1 MWIVQL
7 YQIYEF
13 VRREIQQIKNNSNP
27 NFFNYIS
34 ELAVTIFNI
43 VYFNKLDS
51 SSLVLDECPTPKR
64 KKYDINVLSFV
75 DDLTNLKISEIC
87 TRLNIIT
94 KLLEN
99 NHSSPF
105 HEKDYIHL
113 LESITECLNSYKDT
127 KSTKY
132 LIICCNELIK
142 SENICKLNQIGPFFK
157 TVWTYALQ
165 TVSSNENS
173 DLSHNLLHSLIELIN
188 WQDEM
193 YSDVLRLYFNKTVK
207 IDDSSL
213 KTLVILFKKRGFCS
227 ATLNSTNMILLLDWL
242 LPLMMPD
249 SLIVES
255 FSKLN
260 PYILSEVIDL
270 ILTKPSIK
278 KSFVNH
284 NNFKIIN
291 SNDFI
296 NTHYNLAH
304 QDCPNLQLQFTEP
317 TQNKS
322 LRQSIDENIF
332 ERLIHFIEKRI
343 ALKEKPSIVT
353 LQWFCSMANLLCFLE
368 NKFPQFN
375 NDFNEFGLYK
385 FKYMEKVN
393 NIVLELKT
401 DVNQLNN
408 EAFVNVCSLFHKQL
422 QFVDGQIVNEL
433 MNHET
438 NKVIMSELYNLS
450 KLNDSNTIYR
460 VLDYEGLTKEQKLSI
475 QALEALLQTCL
486 YKGVFGYQTC
496 LLEALVED
504 LTELEV
510 SICQSYT
517 YFKITYFLRKT
528 LTLDN
533 LSIDMIVKMNKF
545 IKQLAK
551 AWCSRQEGFIQITQ
565 LLSDALRI
573 TTKNKLDKV
582 CTTNLLMLIQSLQK
596 ISTTENCGPKM
607 VCAFVDLLGH
617 FASTNNGSFGST
629 WNIDTN
635 VVQPMSPKN
644 IILFYLDSPFLQVR
658 IAAIRCIKVMCD
670 VYENNPNTYKISYE
684 EMFAIILHKIHEGFT
699 VDYDISEEELG
710 DEYTNRISTYLL
722 CMQSLITSSVKFR
735 KKCLFEV
742 LQTVYIKQ
750 INLDLVINL
759 LQCVKIEL
767 KMKSYMELLENN
779 LKFLLWKWHLKYSS
793 FKGFPIKLFT
803 CTTIEQF
810 FKKYPFETIPI
821 LVIKNDLDF
830 FNSKGILSDVIK
842 ENFPVIFSYLLAIKI
857 VEVPFLNHDE
867 IKNLIESQL
876 GKINLNELIKSQCS
890 NIILQFIQMVVMNTE
905 QPISPIQIS
914 SDQFLILIK
923 IYQETYVKNKYPL
936 LTYMSTQNPDYI
948 QTIVHT
954 LYVNIV
960 KTLKTELWY
969 QSFFQYTVFMK
980 ALIGQLLDSNQ
991 LDAFSHFL
999 INQSVQSTITLLN
1012 QNNFEMHN
1020 YAIEYLE
1027 WLLIN
1032 PICILKL
1039 NISQIGPLTSNLR
1052 ILAKTQPSL
1061 NEKLL
1066 HLLNILKTFSDQIID
1081 CETYNKNK
1089 TSLHKDIN
1097 SFLSQQNENTDII
1110 QSLKF
1115 LRLKLQAND
1124 KELQCMYQ
1132 DLLKMR
1138 GFSEDCVKSIL
1149 HCLICTLVKLTKI
1162 DEFEIQI
1169 LAASCLGI
1177 LGPADLTTLILQPEP
1192 EVLKL
1197 ESNIS
1202 LEYSFI
1208 KHIVELVLN
1217 YLSDYNISVLE
1228 SSNITLFK
1236 VMATDEGQCLYEELG
1251 AKALYPFKHGQS
1263 SMEELDVELSFDI
1276 EQFNL
1281 LIDKN
1286 DIWCPLDESIS
1297 YNNWIT
1303 IITKH
1308 LLETLQGFCK
1318 SLLPIAE
1325 NKPVF
1330 CENILPHLVY
1340 FLLEY
1345 KPLTRPILNKH
1356 LNRFFLEH
1364 YKMRSEKI
1372 NRNIHQAYDAIENN
1386 IYCNK
1391 SAVQCLLSIINF
1403 IRLQQNDPLQTNL
1416 DINYLYV
1423 SQAAQFCSAHFTSIQ
1438 YLELWCETTLKRMNK
1453 DKESMILNPVDVIT
1467 EVLPKEGLLLQSILN
1482 ESYKRIGDSDA
1493 IEGCGSSYLLNI
1505 SSRTQ
1510 YYQQL
1515 RKWDRVMENCDL
1527 QQTTEVIS
1535 KDYLEAFT
1543 NSGLQNVAH
1552 IMASSNDSL
1561 KYDYCWQLNK
1571 WDLPDCG
1578 EKSFESL
1585 HYHALRHVYLKN
1597 VDRAIPLINE
1607 ARLVVIES
1615 LYCASLES
1623 TATIYTPL
1631 AKLKII
1637 EDLDDFIFTSDKKK
1651 LFYNWLDEKTL
1662 RTNDFVNINKILS
1675 QRCKLLDFNGDKRSG
1690 ILRMKIAE
1698 LAQQND
1704 WLQESGRHLAT
1715 VVNLDIYQ
1723 KHTVLW
1729 AKVEETRLL
1738 WKRNDCHMARVLLKN
1753 VVEELEN
1760 CEYNCEYPFLHSLA
1774 LQLYGSWME
1783 ETKSETSNDIIRK
1796 YFQKS
1801 IRRLKLES
1809 AHTDEF
1815 GLDCKKVLSDAHKHL
1830 SQFTDTLYQ
1839 QLYKYIKSENFQK
1852 HNLEVED
1859 NIIKGKEL
1867 VELGKSTHNTEKYKA
1882 GTYLNNQSAIDKR
1895 DISNKHEEKNKY
1907 LKLTLQN
1914 YLQLMTLDD
1923 ESKLP
1928 IYRIVSLWLENK
1940 ENDEI
1945 NDIVDQEFKKNPS
1958 YKFILVLPQLVAH
1971 LSSTYEYS
1979 FHKSLESI
1987 IIRCAMDHPYQTIPI
2002 VYAVANTNIDHK
2014 FNQCEPPEEES
2025 RVLAA
2030 KRLMSNWKKNTNI
2043 SSIVM
2048 NTEKLYEAFMQLA
2061 YTKIS
2066 CPRGQRTSI
2075 PNEQPLMKIQNSEL
2089 YMYPAATLPL
2099 NKLGDYPNI
2108 ISIVRFGNS
2117 FLNCGG
2123 VHEPKKIDCLCSDGI
2138 LRSLLLKGNEDMHQD
2153 ATMQQVFELMN
2164 ELLNSNK
2171 STAKRKLTIRTYKVI
2186 PFSQQSGIAEWCV
2199 NTMSVGDYLIGTDSI
2214 TGAHQKYRPQDMTP
2228 AEARNKLRSFQV
2240 QSELTKQKTYLDIC
2254 KKLKPVFRYYF
2265 FEKFLSPSIWF
2276 ERRQAY
2282 IHSVATTSMVG
2293 YILGLGDRHIQ
2304 NILIDN
2310 ITAELIHIDFGIA
2323 FEQGTVLSTPETVPF
2338 RLTRDIVDGMG
2349 ICGIEGTFRKC
2360 CEKTMSV
2367 LRQNQDVIVTVIEVL
2382 LYDPCH
2388 QWALT
2393 GKKATRLQNQSTK
2406 KNSIINDTTEVNKL
2420 AERSLNRVR
2429 IKLCGMEQAETA
2441 AASINGQVNLLI
2453 QKARDPNN
2461 LALLFHGWQA
2471 YL

>member
-1 MWIVQL
+1 MDNNKKRNLNSDLNNCLQSLDSQKITERKIKRQEIQHLLENDEVVEVLNNNSSLQQLNQSQSNGHVTWISLLKYYHRSLILDVDYEDKKKQRLGNSYKQPNFENCSILLRNIINKANKDQPYLPINDFLKCILDVSQNKTFQLYMGEVYYKILEQSILSQSYYWHSLSSYWNDLFSLAYNLYNENLANMRHVSIKIMKHVVVRGDAHSRVSLAVKKKIFSYLNNAIMDTLKKNNDFFLREDLIVLVFGVCNTLWIECRKSLCRFIEENCTHLINFYENDRLKKVQDTLYNLLTLFIKIHHPKCLDFNHEDSYAYNKNMWIVQL
-7 YQIYEF
+7 YQMYEF

-27 NFFNYIS
+27 NFVSYIS

-51 SSLVLDECPTPKR
+51 SSLVLDECSTPKR

-99 NHSSPF
+99 NLSLPF
-105 HEKDYIHL
+105 HENDYLHL
-113 LESITECLNSYKDT
+113 LESLTKCLNSYKDT

-132 LIICCNELIK
+132 LIICCNKLIK

-157 TVWTYALQ
+157 TVWTYALK

-173 DLSHNLLHSLIELIN
+173 DLSHNLLHSLIVLIN

-213 KTLVILFKKRGFCS
+213 KTLVILFKTRGFCS
-227 ATLNSTNMILLLDWL
+227 VTLNKTNMILLLDWL

-284 NNFKIIN
+284 NNFKTIN
-291 SNDFI
+291 SNDLI
-296 NTHYNLAH
+296 YTHNLAH

-317 TQNKS
+317 AQNKS
-322 LRQSIDENIF
+322 SRQSIDENIF
-332 ERLIHFIEKRI
+332 KRLINFIEKSI
-343 ALKEKPSIVT
+343 ALKEKPSIET
-353 LQWFCSMANLLCFLE
+353 LQWFFSMANLLCFLE
-368 NKFPQFN
+368 NQFPQFN

-401 DVNQLNN
+401 NVNQLNN

-422 QFVDGQIVNEL
+422 QFVDGKIVNEL

-438 NKVIMSELYNLS
+438 NKVIASELYNLS
-450 KLNDSNTIYR
+450 KLNDSNTMYQ
-460 VLDYEGLTKEQKLSI
+460 VFDYEGLTKTQKLSI
-475 QALEALLQTCL
+475 QANEALLRTCL
-486 YKGVFGYQTC
+486 YKGVFGYQTS
-496 LLEALVED
+496 LLETLVQD
-504 LTELEV
+504 LTAFEG
-510 SICQSYT
+510 SIGQSYT
-517 YFKITYFLRKT
+517 YFKITYFLRIAFS
-528 LTLDN
+528 LDN
-533 LSIDMIVKMNKF
+533 LTIDVIVKMNKL
-545 IKQLAK
+545 IKLLAK
-551 AWCSRQEGFIQITQ
+551 AWCSRQEGFIQITR

-573 TTKNKLDKV
+573 TTKNKLHKV
-582 CTTNLLMLIQSLQK
+582 CTTNLLMIIQSLQK

-617 FASTNNGSFGST
+617 FASTTNGSFGST

-670 VYENNPNTYKISYE
+670 VYENNPNTYIISYE
-684 EMFAIILHKIHEGFT
+684 EMFDIILYKIHEVFT
-699 VDYDISEEELG
+699 VDHDISNEEHE

-759 LQCVKIEL
+759 LECVKIEL
-767 KMKSYMELLENN
+767 KMKSCIELLENN
-779 LKFLLWKWHLKYSS
+779 LRFLLWKWHLKYSS
-793 FKGFPIKLFT
+793 FQGFPIKLFT

-830 FNSKGILSDVIK
+830 FNSKGILSDVIE

-876 GKINLNELIKSQCS
+876 GEENLNDLIRSQYS
-890 NIILQFIQMVVMNTE
+890 NIILQFIQMVVINTE
-905 QPISPIQIS
+905 EPIAPIQIS

-923 IYQETYVKNKYPL
+923 IFQETYFKNKSPF
-936 LTYMSTQNPDYI
+936 LTYIATQRPDYI
-948 QTIVHT
+948 QTIVHI
-954 LYVNIV
+954 LYVNIF
-960 KTLKTELWY
+960 KTLKSDLWY
-969 QSFFQYTVFMK
+969 QSFFQYTVFIK

-1012 QNNFEMHN
+1012 QNNFEMHI
-1020 YAIEYLE
+1020 YAIEYLK

-1032 PICILKL
+1032 PRCILKL
-1039 NISQIGPLTSNLR
+1039 NISQIGPLTSTLR
-1052 ILAKTQPSL
+1052 MLAKTQPSL

-1066 HLLNILKTFSDQIID
+1066 HLLNILKNFSDQNID
-1081 CETYNKNK
+1081 CETNNKNK
-1089 TSLHKDIN
+1089 TSLHKDIK

-1110 QSLKF
+1110 QSLKC
-1115 LRLKLQAND
+1115 LRLKLQANE
-1124 KELQCMYQ
+1124 KELQCIYQ
-1132 DLLKMR
+1132 ELLKMR

-1149 HCLICTLVKLTKI
+1149 HCLICTLMKLTKS

-1208 KHIVELVLN
+1208 KHVVELVLN
-1217 YLSDYNISVLE
+1217 YLCDENISVLE

-1236 VMATDEGQCLYEELG
+1236 VMATDEGQSLYEELG
-1251 AKALYPFKHGQS
+1251 AKVLYPFKHGQS
-1263 SMEELDVELSFDI
+1263 SMAKLDVELSFDI

-1308 LLETLQGFCK
+1308 LLETLQGFYK

-1345 KPLTRPILNKH
+1345 KPLTRPVLNKH
-1356 LNRFFLEH
+1356 LNKFFLKH
-1364 YKMRSEKI
+1364 YTMRSEKI
-1372 NRNIHQAYDAIENN
+1372 NRNIHQVYDAIENN

-1403 IRLQQNDPLQTNL
+1403 IRLQQNNPLQTIL

-1438 YLELWCETTLKRMNK
+1438 YLELWCETALKTMNK
-1453 DKESMILNPVDVIT
+1453 DKESMIFNPVDMIT

-1493 IEGCGSSYLLNI
+1493 IEGCGSNYLLNI

-1535 KDYLEAFT
+1535 KDYLDAFS

-1578 EKSFESL
+1578 DKSFESL
-1585 HYHALRHVYLKN
+1585 HYHALRHVHLKN
-1597 VDRAIPLINE
+1597 LDRAIPMINE

-1651 LFYNWLDEKTL
+1651 LFYNWLDQKTL

-1675 QRCKLLDFNGDKRSG
+1675 QRCKLLDFDGDKRSG
-1690 ILRMKIAE
+1690 ILRIRIAE

-1723 KHTVLW
+1723 KHTILW

-1753 VVEELEN
+1753 VVEELE
-1760 CEYNCEYPFLHSLA
+1760 NCEYPFLHSLA

-1809 AHTDEF
+1809 AQTEEF

-1839 QLYKYIKSENFQK
+1839 QLYKYVKTEDFRI
-1852 HNLEVED
+1852 LEVED
-1859 NIIKGKEL
+1859 STIKGKAL
-1867 VELGKSTHNTEKYKA
+1867 VELGKLTNNMEKYKA
-1882 GTYLNNQSAIDKR
+1882 GIYLSKQSEIDKK
-1895 DISNKHEEKNKY
+1895 DISNKREEKNKY

-1940 ENDEI
+1940 ENNEI

-1979 FHKSLESI
+1979 FHKALESI

-2048 NTEKLYEAFMQLA
+2048 NTEKLYEAFIQLA

-2066 CPRGQRTSI
+2066 CTRGQRTSI
-2075 PNEQPLMKIQNSEL
+2075 PNEQPLMKILNSEL

-2108 ISIVRFGNS
+2108 IR
-2117 FLNCGG
+2117 
-2123 VHEPKKIDCLCSDGI
+2123 
-2138 LRSLLLKGNEDMHQD
+2138 
-2153 ATMQQVFELMN
+2153 
-2164 ELLNSNK
+2164 
-2171 STAKRKLTIRTYKVI
+2171 
-2186 PFSQQSGIAEWCV
+2186 
-2199 NTMSVGDYLIGTDSI
+2199 
-2214 TGAHQKYRPQDMTP
+2214 
-2228 AEARNKLRSFQV
+2228 
-2240 QSELTKQKTYLDIC
+2240 
-2254 KKLKPVFRYYF
+2254 
-2265 FEKFLSPSIWF
+2265 
-2276 ERRQAY
+2276 
-2282 IHSVATTSMVG
+2282 
-2293 YILGLGDRHIQ
+2293 
-2304 NILIDN
+2304 
-2310 ITAELIHIDFGIA
+2310 
-2323 FEQGTVLSTPETVPF
+2323 
-2338 RLTRDIVDGMG
+2338 
-2349 ICGIEGTFRKC
+2349 
-2360 CEKTMSV
+2360 
-2367 LRQNQDVIVTVIEVL
+2367 
-2382 LYDPCH
+2382 
-2388 QWALT
+2388 
-2393 GKKATRLQNQSTK
+2393 
-2406 KNSIINDTTEVNKL
+2406 
-2420 AERSLNRVR
+2420 
-2429 IKLCGMEQAETA
+2429 
-2441 AASINGQVNLLI
+2441 
-2453 QKARDPNN
+2453 
-2461 LALLFHGWQA
+2461 
-2471 YL
+2471 